1 MLPVVA
7 TSRDFILRISKQIMI
22 RNVSIIFFLF
32 ALLGLS
38 SCQNY
43 MVGSEARTV
52 GEYTD
57 DVGIAAILKAR
68 LLQNESI
75 RGLQIDVD
83 VNRGVVSLYGYVRT
97 EIEKDAVLQLA
108 ASVRGVTSVED
119 RLVVVE

>member
-1 MLPVVA
+1 M
-7 TSRDFILRISKQIMI
+7 
-22 RNVSIIFFLF
+22 IFFLF
-32 ALLGLS
+32 ALIGSS

-75 RGLQIDVD
+75 GGLQIDVD
-83 VNRGVVSLYGYVRT
+83 VNRGVVSYMGMYERKLKRMLCYSLRLRY
-97 EIEKDAVLQLA
+97 E
-108 ASVRGVTSVED
+108 AS
-119 RLVVVE
+119 LV

>member
-83 VNRGVVSLYGYVRT
+83 VNRGVVFLYGYVRT

>member
-1 MLPVVA
+1 MVV
-7 TSRDFILRISKQIMI
+7 
-22 RNVSIIFFLF
+22 IFFLF
-32 ALLGLS
+32 AFVNLS

-68 LLQNESI
+68 LLQNEGI
-75 RGLQIDVD
+75 KGLQINVD

-97 EIEKDAVLQLA
+97 EVERDAVLQLA
-108 ASVRGVTSVED
+108 ASVRGVDSVED

>member
-108 ASVRGVTSVED
+108 ASVRGVTSVEE

>member
-75 RGLQIDVD
+75 GGLQIDVD

>member
-75 RGLQIDVD
+75 GGLQIDVD

-97 EIEKDAVLQLA
+97 EIEKDSVLQLA
-108 ASVRGVTSVED
+108 ASVRGVTRVED

>member
-1 MLPVVA
+1 
-7 TSRDFILRISKQIMI
+7 MI

-38 SCQNY
+38 SCENY

-97 EIEKDAVLQLA
+97 EIEKDSVLQLA

>member
-97 EIEKDAVLQLA
+97 EIEKDSVLQLA
-108 ASVRGVTSVED
+108 ASVRGVTRVED

>member
-7 TSRDFILRISKQIMI
+7 TSRDFILRISTQIMI
-22 RNVSIIFFLF
+22 RNVSTIFFLF

-97 EIEKDAVLQLA
+97 EIEKDSVLQLA

>member
-7 TSRDFILRISKQIMI
+7 TSRDFILRISKQIII
-22 RNVSIIFFLF
+22 RNVSVIFFLF
-32 ALLGLS
+32 AILGLS

-75 RGLQIDVD
+75 GGLQIDVD

>member
-1 MLPVVA
+1 
-7 TSRDFILRISKQIMI
+7 MI

-97 EIEKDAVLQLA
+97 EIEKDSVLQLA
-108 ASVRGVTSVED
+108 ASVRGVTRVED